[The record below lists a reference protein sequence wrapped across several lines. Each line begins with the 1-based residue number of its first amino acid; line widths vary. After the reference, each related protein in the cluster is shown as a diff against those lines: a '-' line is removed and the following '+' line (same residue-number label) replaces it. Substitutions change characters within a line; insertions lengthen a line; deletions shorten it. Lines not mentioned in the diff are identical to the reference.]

1 MISRMKLFQMGRMD
15 KIDYKKKIF
24 VKDIVEIYIRMRIK
38 YLSYKLP

>member
-1 MISRMKLFQMGRMD
+1 MISRMKLFQTGRMD